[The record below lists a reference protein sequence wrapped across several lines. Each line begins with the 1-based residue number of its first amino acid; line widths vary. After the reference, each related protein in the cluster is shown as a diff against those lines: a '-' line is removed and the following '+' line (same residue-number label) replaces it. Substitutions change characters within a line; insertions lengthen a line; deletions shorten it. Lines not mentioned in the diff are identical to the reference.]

1 MGDARKLE
9 FPTTCGSGLFVKI
22 TRRHFSKTLAL
33 GGVGLPLSTMASTA
47 LSALSKPVRLGV
59 IADLHVDL
67 IPDGAERLDSFLGE
81 MARSKPDAL
90 IQMGDFAFAKKANQK
105 IADRFN
111 KAHET
116 TLHVIGNHDTD
127 GGLSKKQC
135 LESWG
140 MKSTYYHQELEG
152 LHLLVLDAN
161 EKGSTKHKGGYPQF
175 IGEAQVDWLD
185 KTLNELKGPVVI
197 VSHQPIAGPYPID
210 NAEEVQKILSKH
222 ADKVVLAMNG
232 HTHIDLLTG
241 VGGIP
246 YLHINSASYHWLG
259 AKHAHESY
267 PPEVH
272 AKHSALQYTSPY
284 REALFTTLT
293 FDPKSRQITVEKR
306 ETKWVG
312 KSPEELGLKREP
324 KGSVTPGI
332 RARVI
337 ARK

>member
-1 MGDARKLE
+1 M
-9 FPTTCGSGLFVKI
+9 KI

-33 GGVGLPLSTMASTA
+33 GGASFPVSTMASSA
-47 LSALSKPVRLGV
+47 LKALSKPIRVGV

-67 IPDGAERLDSFLGE
+67 IPDGAERLDAFLGE
-81 MARSKPDAL
+81 MAKSKPDAL
-90 IQMGDFAFAKKANQK
+90 LQMGDFAFAKKANQM
-105 IADRFN
+105 IVDRFN

-140 MKSTYYHQELEG
+140 MKSTYYHHELKG
-152 LHLLVLDAN
+152 LHFIVLDAN
-161 EKGSTKHKGGYPQF
+161 EKGSAKHKGGYPQF
-175 IGEAQVDWLD
+175 IGEDQVAWLE
-185 KTLNELKGPVVI
+185 KTLSELKGPVVI

-210 NAEEVQKILSKH
+210 NAGEVQKILSKH
-222 ADKVVLAMNG
+222 SDKVVLAMNG
-232 HTHIDLLTG
+232 HTHIDLLTE

-259 AKHAHESY
+259 AKYAHESY

-284 REALFTTLT
+284 RESLFTTLT
-293 FDPKSRQITVEKR
+293 FEPKTQQITVEKR
-306 ETKWVG
+306 ATTWVG
-312 KSPEELGLKREP
+312 KSPGELGLNREP
-324 KGSVTPGI
+324 KGSVTPEI

-337 ARK
+337 GKK